1 MMSDSTDKLS
11 HKITKG
17 HSPASGVMLQQ
28 VLPFAL
34 LRGEV
39 IIEKPQDLFIPPDA
53 LEVILELFEGP
64 LDLLLYLIRKQKFDI
79 LDLPI
84 FPITTQ
90 YMAYVDLMKDI
101 KLELAAEYLLMA
113 AILAEIKSRLLLPKQ
128 AVTEDE
134 ADPRAELVRKLQAY
148 EVIKKAAEN
157 LDELPRVDRDNF
169 VANVELAENFIPEI
183 LNSQVDLAELVTALQ
198 GVIKRTQAYEHHHIH
213 KESLSTRERMADI
226 LATLTQTKN
235 EQAYRNFS
243 DLFTVKEGKQ
253 GVVVTF
259 LAILELIKESLI
271 ECVQT
276 QIYGEIRV
284 CLPRHAQL

>member
-1 MMSDSTDKLS
+1 MSDSTDKLS
-11 HKITKG
+11 NKITQG
-17 HSPASGVMLQQ
+17 NSPASGVMLQQ

-34 LRGEV
+34 LRGEA

-134 ADPRAELVRKLQAY
+134 GDPRAELVRKLQAY

-226 LATLTQTKN
+226 LARLTQTKN

-276 QIYGEIRV
+276 QVYGEIRV
-284 CLPRHAQL
+284 CLPRHAQC

>member
-1 MMSDSTDKLS
+1 MSDSTDKLS
-11 HKITKG
+11 HKITQG

-169 VANVELAENFIPEI
+169 VANVELAENFVSER
-183 LNSQVDLAELVTALQ
+183 LNSQVDLVELVTALQ

-226 LATLTQTKN
+226 LATLTHTEN

-271 ECVQT
+271 ECIQT
-276 QIYGEIRV
+276 QVYGEIRI
-284 CLPRHAQL
+284 CLPRHTQF